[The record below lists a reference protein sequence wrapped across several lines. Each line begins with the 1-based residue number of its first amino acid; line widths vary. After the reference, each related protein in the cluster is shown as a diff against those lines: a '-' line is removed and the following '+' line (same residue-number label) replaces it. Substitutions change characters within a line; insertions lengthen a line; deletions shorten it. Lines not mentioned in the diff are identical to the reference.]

1 MDFPFVFTDTIYN
14 FSRLQAVTF
23 SSVKCCH
30 FSHTWKH
37 TYLLKVFSFGRLLIG
52 RHGFFSI
59 IWCCWSLFGWST
71 GIDRTIEHTNQST
84 SALKHA
90 LSFATIVVYFRIRTY
105 YMLWLAVCCDLKIDY
120 RTFTY
125 TSPIQWR
132 NGKLP
137 IIGNSNKIR
146 CVNINHT
153 NQRSTINSM
162 GTQNMRA
169 VARWIDQNHC
179 NFAQP
184 TVKW

>member
-30 FSHTWKH
+30 FSHTRKH

-90 LSFATIVVYFRIRTY
+90 LSFATIVVYFRIQC
-105 YMLWLAVCCDLKIDY
+105 MGWLAGWCVAIWKSIIVHLH
-120 RTFTY
+120 

-169 VARWIDQNHC
+169 FARWIDQNHC